1 MSSLRGTE
9 HAFNFYFVVCR
20 ELVMI
25 VNIPVQ
31 ERNATCR
38 TIASAGSSTR
48 QYLSPIKN
56 RRCCLS
62 RCQHSN
68 GCYDV
73 MTSMHALYTRVQLE
87 AWLLSKL
94 IIYKLI

>member
-1 MSSLRGTE
+1 MNMHGEAYSMSSVRGTE

-25 VNIPVQ
+25 PVQ

-38 TIASAGSSTR
+38 TIASAGSSTH

-56 RRCCLS
+56 RQCCLS
-62 RCQHSN
+62 RWRHSN
-68 GCYDV
+68 DCYNL
-73 MTSMHALYTRVQLE
+73 MTSMHAL
-87 AWLLSKL
+87 
-94 IIYKLI
+94 